1 SVLYKPPTLG
11 VLSETSQKTLAGS
24 QGLPPFVASD
34 PRHGG
39 FSTQESWY
47 SRSPSPYK
55 GRSKSRSR
63 SRGLS
68 HSRSQSPRPRNHARS
83 RSRSHDRNVTA
94 NHGNTL
100 YVTGLSSR
108 IMERDLE
115 DHFSMEGKVVGCHLV
130 VEPRTRASRGF
141 AFVTMDTTED
151 ADRCIKY
158 LNQSILEG
166 RCITV
171 EKHKLCRSLSV
182 YDDVLYS
189 GEGKFEDIPRL
200 VLFLFSQGGD
210 AHEHL
215 LLESTLAWSAHE
227 TVSSLPPLPIHITD
241 MPTIYGRFAH
251 ELPPVQVIEAIMEDT
266 MEATAA
272 MTMVAAVAVA
282 IADLQDALLTGVG
295 AVITPHGGHRMV
307 VGPEENDPGHLIMH
321 TEAQR
326 GLPAMG
332 VAQMATV
339 GRFLV
344 IYPPLPS
351 NQIVNW
357 WLCSYCVSDMGLGT
371 LVCFASL

>member
-1 SVLYKPPTLG
+1 MADS
-11 VLSETSQKTLAGS
+11 
-24 QGLPPFVASD
+24 
-34 PRHGG
+34 PRRR
-39 FSTQESWY
+39 Y

-115 DHFSMEGKVVGCHLV
+115 DHFTMEGKVVGCHLV

-151 ADRCIKY
+151 ADHCIKY

-171 EKHKLCRSLSV
+171 EK
-182 YDDVLYS
+182 
-189 GEGKFEDIPRL
+189 
-200 VLFLFSQGGD
+200 
-210 AHEHL
+210 
-215 LLESTLAWSAHE
+215 
-227 TVSSLPPLPIHITD
+227 
-241 MPTIYGRFAH
+241 
-251 ELPPVQVIEAIMEDT
+251 VIEAIMEDT

-272 MTMVAAVAVA
+272 MTMVVVVAVAVA

-321 TEAQR
+321 TEAHS

-344 IYPPLPS
+344 IYPPPS
-351 NQIVNW
+351 IEPDRQLVALQL
-357 WLCSYCVSDMGLGT
+357 LCLRHGTWYACLLCFLG
-371 LVCFASL
+371 